1 MVKRLLHLTPATIVL
16 TVALFAAYAALTA
29 CTTVQPYA
37 TCENARIAV
46 QLAQRAADRFCPME
60 ALP

>member
-1 MVKRLLHLTPATIVL
+1 MVKRFLHALPASIVL

-29 CTTVQPYA
+29 CTPHRYA

-46 QLAQRAADRFCPME
+46 DMAQRAADRFCPM
-60 ALP
+60 P

>member
-16 TVALFAAYAALTA
+16 TVALIAAYAALTA
-29 CTTVQPYA
+29 CTPHRYA

-46 QLAQRAADRFCPME
+46 QMAQRAADRFCPM
-60 ALP
+60 P